1 VNEIGVGVIGIG
13 HAGARHAQA
22 LVDGAVPGARL
33 TAVADLQSDRAQSFH
48 VPVLD
53 ASELVHAP
61 GVDAVVIATPH
72 LSHLALAAQALGA
85 RRHVLVEKPL
95 GVDTA
100 ECNDVLLEYGRQG
113 PERPLFGVVHDHR
126 ADPRFRW
133 LSSLLKRGELGRV
146 ERVVWQATDYF
157 RTEAY
162 YAESPW
168 RGSFAREGGGLL
180 VNQAPHLFDTLV
192 WLFGAPRRALGVC
205 RFGRFHEIEV
215 EDDVTAHFDFASG
228 MSALVIAGTGEAPGT
243 SRLEVSADR
252 GRAVLEGN
260 EATVHRN
267 RESASGY
274 RRREASGRPRADVER
289 VVFPQEGRT
298 GLLLLQNF
306 VAAIRGEAR
315 LLAPAEQAKHAV
327 ELANAVLWS
336 CLSERPIDLPLD
348 GAGFRRVFEQLQ
360 KGGGVRH
367 ADSG

>member
-1 VNEIGVGVIGIG
+1 VSEIGVGVIGIG

-22 LVDGAVPGARL
+22 LADGAVPGARL
-33 TAVADLQSDRAQSFH
+33 AAVSDPRGERGRPFDVPDLAAADLVR
-48 VPVLD
+48 
-53 ASELVHAP
+53 AP

-72 LSHLALAAQALGA
+72 LSHLELAQLALAAG
-85 RRHVLVEKPL
+85 RHVLVEKPL

-100 ECNDVLLEYGRQG
+100 DCEAVLAEYLRLG

-126 ADPRFRW
+126 ADPRYRW
-133 LSSLLKRGELGRV
+133 LQALLRRGELGRV
-146 ERVVWQATDYF
+146 ERVVWHATDFF

-192 WLFGAPRRALGVC
+192 WLFGTPRRALGIC

-252 GRAVLEGN
+252 GRVVIEGS

-267 RESASGY
+267 RALASEY
-274 RRREASGRPRADVER
+274 RRRESSGRPRADVER
-289 VVFPQEGRT
+289 VMFAAENRT
-298 GLLLLQNF
+298 GLALLQNF

-315 LLAPAEQAKHAV
+315 LLAPAEQAKTAV

-336 CLSERPIDLPLD
+336 CLRERPIDLPLD
-348 GAGFRRVFEQLQ
+348 AAGFRRVLEQLKQ
-360 KGGGVRH
+360 GVRR
-367 ADSG
+367 AKSG